1 MTTTIEGRD
10 GSAALTCLRLAG
22 CGGYCDAGERGAHT
36 DTLAQRELAH
46 GFPECVRVWPSRI
59 TPFLGIQR
67 RRCIHQTHTLGNLF
81 RSLALAFRATTDRS
95 KEAQYVALGLE

>member
-46 GFPECVRVWPSRI
+46 GFPECVRVWCRAESHRFSEFKEGGVFIRLTRWAISFARLPWPFALQRI
-59 TPFLGIQR
+59 EAKKRNT
-67 RRCIHQTHTLGNLF
+67 
-81 RSLALAFRATTDRS
+81 SLWA
-95 KEAQYVALGLE
+95 